1 MKTRRRT
8 MQIELREY
16 QKQDF
21 KALET
26 IIRETWHYDDFSTSK
41 TAVKLARV
49 FLSSCLTNYT
59 FSRVAVVDGNV
70 AGIILANNITKH
82 KCPLSNRLLQ
92 IKSILSL
99 YSSKEGRN
107 VSKIFAK
114 RQNTTYHNQPNAG
127 DTSGAHGYHTTSSTT
142 YYVTFQVE
150 SGDRIEMSVSGSE
163 YGKLT
168 EGDEGKLTFQGTR
181 YLQFN
186 MEN

>member
-1 MKTRRRT
+1 MFNI
-8 MQIELREY
+8 IELL
-16 QKQDF
+16 F
-21 KALET
+21 PVIFILIFIM
-26 IIRETWHYDDFSTSK
+26 IIFTLAKGISTWHKNNNSPRLTVS
-41 TAVKLARV
+41 ARIV
-49 FLSSCLTNYT
+49 
-59 FSRVAVVDGNV
+59 
-70 AGIILANNITKH
+70 
-82 KCPLSNRLLQ
+82 
-92 IKSILSL
+92 
-99 YSSKEGRN
+99 
-107 VSKIFAK
+107 AK
-114 RQNTTYHNQPNAG
+114 RHNTTYHNQPNAG